1 MKKIALLSLLVIALS
16 LVFTGVALAATPQD
30 IYDDWAADGDLD
42 GTYTEAELR
51 AYLNDA
57 TVHQYGD
64 PQMVN
69 TLDRKVNELL
79 TREEFPF
86 TGAQI
91 ALMAIAVIALLGGGV
106 ALRRFAGARS

>member
-30 IYDDWAADGDLD
+30 IYNDWAADGDLD

-57 TVHQYGD
+57 TTHQYGNAQIVD
-64 PQMVN
+64 S
-69 TLDRKVNELL
+69 LDRKVNELL
-79 TREEFPF
+79 TRDEFPF

-91 ALMAIAVIALLGGGV
+91 ALIVIAVVALLGGGA
-106 ALRRFAGARS
+106 ALRRFADSRS